1 MLITSSI
8 IERDNE
14 NNIAHERVANWTNDI
29 GYLGPVSLLKMA
41 FCEHNFFNFTVVRPV
56 SFFFFFFFFLV
67 FPVIWFHVCAL
78 NADLAANFKTNHCNC
93 ACEFFPSNEIMLLSR
108 AILCILIVDRFA
120 PSFIQQPRNWI
131 FFDPGENLDTIPVP
145 VPKNPNELTR
155 VSINLLGNRISHNSN
170 VRVYRRWFDSLSTFQ
185 SLLTFGRAWCS
196 MIGYR
201 TLLGEV
207 RDEFQDVNSS

>member
-1 MLITSSI
+1 MKIISRTKGWLIGLTISDIWAPLAFWKWPSVSITSSI
-8 IERDNE
+8 LRL
-14 NNIAHERVANWTNDI
+14 
-29 GYLGPVSLLKMA
+29 LGP
-41 FCEHNFFNFTVVRPV
+41 FR
-56 SFFFFFFFFLV
+56 FFFFFFFLV

-145 VPKNPNELTR
+145 VSKNPNELTR
-155 VSINLLGNRISHNSN
+155 ASINLLGNRISHNSN

-196 MIGYR
+196 MIGCR
-201 TLLGEV
+201 SLPGEV